1 MAGVPNY
8 GKRRGWMPVVA
19 GLMAGVGL
27 AAIVFSLVLS
37 AKVPDM
43 VENRVYEVLGMEG
56 GSWRLPDG
64 QKAAQETGSG
74 IDSERRNAVVEATE
88 KVSPAVVTITVSTV
102 QRVAERGPIYE
113 WFGRFYQSPPRIQ
126 EVPVSAMG
134 SGVII
139 SPFGRIVTN
148 HHVVASGG
156 NINVTLADGRQFP
169 ARLLA
174 SSAKYDLAVLE
185 VDLDGERLPYAELG
199 DSDDLFIGEWAIA
212 IGSPFGFYLND
223 PRPTVTVGVI
233 SALNRDVKGSDDGG
247 LFSDMIQT
255 DAAINP
261 GNSGGPLLNS
271 RGQVIGINTFI
282 FTKGGGSEGIGF
294 ARPINT
300 VTWVL
305 NELTKHGEVRDPWVG
320 IDAAPVLPQYAEQM
334 NLSVNHGL
342 FVTRVFNDTPAAEAG
357 IIPGDVIIAIAGLEI
372 RSQEAARRIL
382 YRFEV
387 GDYVDMTINRDG
399 DEIALRVHL
408 IAQEEN

>member
-1 MAGVPNY
+1 MAGVPDY
-8 GKRRGWMPVVA
+8 GRRRGWMPVVA
-19 GLMAGVGL
+19 GLLAGIGL
-27 AAIVFSLVLS
+27 AAIIFSLFLS

-43 VENRVYEVLGMEG
+43 VESRVYEVLGMASGSDPGVTGQNASYAG
-56 GSWRLPDG
+56 GEIG
-64 QKAAQETGSG
+64 M
-74 IDSERRNAVVEATE
+74 ERRNAVVEATE

-102 QRVAERGPIYE
+102 QRVTERGPIYE
-113 WFGRFYQSPPRIQ
+113 WFGRYYQAPPRIQ
-126 EVPVSAMG
+126 EVPVASMG

-148 HHVVASGG
+148 HHVVGSGG
-156 NINVTLADGRQFP
+156 DIAVTLADGRQFP
-169 ARLLA
+169 ARLIA
-174 SSAKYDLAVLE
+174 SSSKYDLAVLE
-185 VDLDGERLPYAELG
+185 IHAQDEQLPYAELG

-233 SALNRDVKGSDDGG
+233 SAMNRDVKGSDDSG

-261 GNSGGPLLNS
+261 GNSGGPLVNS

-305 NELTKHGEVRDPWVG
+305 NELTKHGEVRDAWVG
-320 IDAAPVLPQYAEQM
+320 LEAAPVQPFHVQQM
-334 NLSVNHGL
+334 GLAVDHGL
-342 FVTRVFNDTPAAEAG
+342 FVTRVYNETPAAQAG
-357 IIPGDVIIAIAGLEI
+357 ILPGDVITSIAGLEI
-372 RSQEAARRIL
+372 GSQDAARRIL

-387 GDYVDMTINRDG
+387 GDRVDMTVNRDG
-399 DEIALRVHL
+399 EELAVKVHL

>member
-1 MAGVPNY
+1 MAGVPDY
-8 GKRRGWMPVVA
+8 GNRRGWMPVVA
-19 GLMAGVGL
+19 GLLAGVGL
-27 AAIVFSLVLS
+27 AAIIFSLVLS

-43 VENRVYEVLGMEG
+43 VENRVYEVLGMG
-56 GSWRLPDG
+56 DGSWRLPDG
-64 QKAAQETGSG
+64 EIANHVPIGN
-74 IDSERRNAVVEATE
+74 IDNERRNAVVEATE
-88 KVSPAVVTITVSTV
+88 KVSPAVVTITVSTM
-102 QRVAERGPIYE
+102 QRVAEQGPIYE

-139 SPFGRIVTN
+139 SPYGRIVTN

-156 NINVTLADGRQFP
+156 NIAVTLADGRQFP

-174 SSAKYDLAVLE
+174 STPKYDLAVLE
-185 VDLDGERLPYAELG
+185 VDLDGEKLPYAELG
-199 DSDDLFIGEWAIA
+199 DSDDLYIGEWAIA

-261 GNSGGPLLNS
+261 GNSGGPLVNS

-305 NELTKHGEVRDPWVG
+305 NELTKHGEVRDAWVG
-320 IDAAPVLPQYAEQM
+320 LEAAPVQPFHVQQM
-334 NLSVNHGL
+334 NLKVDHGL
-342 FVTRVFNDTPAAEAG
+342 FVTRVYNETPASVAG
-357 IIPGDVIIAIAGLEI
+357 IIPGDVITSIAGLDVGT
-372 RSQEAARRIL
+372 QDAARRIL

-387 GDYVDMTINRDG
+387 GDNVDLTVNRDG
-399 DEIALRVHL
+399 ESIDVRVHL
-408 IAQEEN
+408 EALEEN